1 MGYRKKIQGL
11 SRDFKNLRGLFIM
24 EVKKKINQINESG
37 LGNIKKS
44 FSKISNRYKMQDTL
58 TDLLYRN
65 QSKIE
70 KEHKS
75 IKYCGKAVMHKDD
88 KISIEIIKGK
98 SVTVK
103 NVIYCHSDIC
113 PVCSPLIQAKRAKL
127 VEKSIEYAHNNGMT
141 VYMITLTAPHYANT
155 DYLTFAAKIQ
165 SGYSN
170 LISAIKRM
178 VKAGKLKYSLTN
190 HIQNFE
196 VTYSAV
202 NGYHPH
208 KHCLLFFESAGV
220 NEKELEKDVKR
231 IWKRIC
237 LKSGLLSD
245 KNSSD
250 FDERAVDLKYCKTAN
265 NYLQKIHHE
274 VTNKTNKTARVHNL
288 TYFDCL
294 SDLTNLKI
302 SKSDDL
308 NKIKKLETIIIGFVK
323 IFEIAESL
331 RFSKGFK
338 SIVENYIESI
348 PLDEE
353 PEPVAGVDEI
363 ETITISK
370 LTWEYIVQHKLRP
383 ELVSKA
389 LTGGADKVRLWLALL
404 GFRLRYSLYSD
415 CAVGA

>member
-1 MGYRKKIQGL
+1 
-11 SRDFKNLRGLFIM
+11 M
-24 EVKKKINQINESG
+24 EVKKKINHNQINESG

-75 IKYCGKAVMHKDD
+75 IKYCAKAVMHKDD

-113 PVCSPLIQAKRAKL
+113 PVCSPLIQSERARL

-141 VYMITLTAPHYANT
+141 VYMLTLTAPHYFNT
-155 DYLTFAAKIQ
+155 DYLAFSKQLQ

-170 LISAIKRM
+170 LIAAIKRM
-178 VKAGKLKYSLTN
+178 VKTGNLKYNLVG

-196 VTYSAV
+196 VTYSTK

-208 KHCLLFFESAGV
+208 KHCLLFFDSVAGV
-220 NEKELEKDVKR
+220 DKQELEKDIKR
-231 IWKRIC
+231 IWKKIC
-237 LKSGLLSD
+237 RKNGLLD
-245 KNSSD
+245 NADNVD
-250 FDERAVDLKYCKTAN
+250 FDQRAVNIELCRTAH

-274 VTNKTNKTARVHNL
+274 MTSKTNKAARVHNL

-302 SKSDDL
+302 SKSDDSIR
-308 NKIKKLETIIIGFVK
+308 IKKLETIVIGFVK

-338 SIVENYIESI
+338 SIIESYIESI
-348 PLDEE
+348 PLDE
-353 PEPVAGVDEI
+353 EPVAGVDEI

-370 LTWEYIVQHKLRP
+370 LTWEYIVQNKLRP
-383 ELVSKA
+383 ELISKA

-404 GFRLRYSLYSD
+404 GFRLRYDTIGSSD
-415 CAVGA
+415 YAMGA

>member
-1 MGYRKKIQGL
+1 
-11 SRDFKNLRGLFIM
+11 M
-24 EVKKKINQINESG
+24 EVKKKINQNQINESG
-37 LGNIKKS
+37 LGKIKKS
-44 FSKISNRYKMQDTL
+44 FNNFFVNRYKMQDTL

-65 QSKIE
+65 QSLIE

-75 IKYCGKAVMHKDD
+75 IKYCGKVIMNKDD

-98 SVTVK
+98 SATIK
-103 NVIYCHSDIC
+103 NVVYCHSDIC
-113 PVCSPLIQAKRAKL
+113 PVCSPLIQSERAKL
-127 VEKSIEYAHNNGMT
+127 VEKSIEYAHSNGMT
-141 VYMITLTAPHYANT
+141 VYMLTLTAPHYANT

-165 SGYSN
+165 SGYSS
-170 LISAIKRM
+170 LVSAIKRM
-178 VKAGKLKYSLTN
+178 VVNGNAKYNLQY

-196 VTYSAV
+196 VTYSAK

-231 IWKRIC
+231 LWKKIC
-237 LKSGLLSD
+237 RKNGLLVTD
-245 KNSSD
+245 NVD
-250 FDERAVDLKYCKTAN
+250 FDQRAVNIELCRTAN

-274 VTNKTNKTARVHNL
+274 MTSKNKAARIHNL

-302 SKSDDL
+302 SKSSDL
-308 NKIKKLETIIIGFVK
+308 SKIKELETIVIGFVK

-331 RFSKGFK
+331 RYSKGFK
-338 SIVENYIESI
+338 AIVQNYIDSL

-353 PEPVAGVDEI
+353 PEVMAGVDDV

-383 ELVSKA
+383 ELIAKA
-389 LTGGADKVRLWLALL
+389 IEGGADKVRLWLALL
-404 GFRLRYSLYSD
+404 GFRLRYYD
-415 CAVGA
+415 YAIGA